1 MHRRLLQGLGLG
13 VILLLIVDAAC
24 ARLGLVEGVLPKGSG
39 PAFWIASRAA
49 SVTAFL
55 ALTLDVV
62 FGLLM
67 TTGAV
72 DAVLPRARSAELHRF
87 LSGASLTFCGV
98 HALALL
104 GDGYMSFDIRSILFP
119 FSAPYRPL
127 ATSLGVFAL
136 YGALLVHL
144 SFGFKARLGA
154 KTWRKLHYL
163 AFAVYAFALVHGVMA
178 GTDTGTPFMQAMY
191 VGSFG
196 AVASLSAYR
205 LWLAFARRAPRRSG
219 ARSRSA

>member
-1 MHRRLLQGLGLG
+1 MHRRVLQGLVLG
-13 VILLLIVDAAC
+13 FILPLIVDAVC

-39 PAFWIASRAA
+39 PSFWIASRAA

-67 TTGAV
+67 TTGAA
-72 DAVLPRARSAELHRF
+72 DAVLPRATSAQLHRF
-87 LSGASLTFCGV
+87 LSGASLTFSGM
-98 HALALL
+98 HMLALL
-104 GDGYMSFDIRSILFP
+104 GDGYMSFDVLSILFP
-119 FSAPYRPL
+119 FFAPYRPV

-144 SFGFKARLGA
+144 SFGFKSRLGA

-163 AFAVYAFALVHGVMA
+163 AFAVYAFALIHGVMA
-178 GTDTGTPFMQAMY
+178 GTDTGTPFMQAVY
-191 VGSFG
+191 LGSFG
-196 AVASLSAYR
+196 AVALLSAYR
-205 LWLAFARRAPRRSG
+205 LWLALARRAPRRSG
-219 ARSRSA
+219 AHSRSL